1 MFNRT
6 KKLDSVDLEE
16 LREKEKLIRQ
26 QNAIV
31 TALLAQRNVWLIT
44 KFSKYGLDG
53 NLEYNFDLKTGL
65 ITKVAEPGKKGGG
78 K

>member
-1 MFNRT
+1 MFKRI

-65 ITKVAEPGKKGGG
+65 ITIVAEPIK
-78 K
+78 